1 MTLSVGLFKNKLEN
15 LFIYIIN
22 VIKYIFL
29 LWFINLLMID
39 GSKNVIISYEIEA
52 YLLICTI
59 ENNLQF
65 KFVFYSVLTFFK
77 Q

>member
-59 ENNLQF
+59 ENNLQC
-65 KFVFYSVLTFFK
+65 KFVFYSVPTFFK